1 MDSAEQKL
9 RDQDIDVFGMTD
21 VGKVRKRNEDQY
33 LICSLHKQMRVHGT
47 SLPNIEQLPLSGE
60 TMAFLALV
68 ADGVGGHAG
77 GEGIDSRSQ
86 HGRVSRPCWRQRV
99 LGER

>member
-1 MDSAEQKL
+1 MDPAEQKL

-47 SLPNIEQLPLSGE
+47 SLPNVEQLPLSGG
-60 TMAFLALV
+60 TIAFLALV

-77 GEGIDSRSQ
+77 GDEASRLATESIARYITHSMQ
-86 HGRVSRPCWRQRV
+86 CY
-99 LGER
+99 